1 MILIMLGAPA
11 TGKGSVAEILKEKLN
26 IPSISSGD
34 IFRKNISEE
43 TEFGKKIKVFMDKG
57 ELVPDDLVLEMITSR
72 LNEDDVKNGVI
83 LDGFPRTLTQAEALD
98 EMLEK
103 ENKKIDMV
111 VNLETP
117 RDELL
122 ERTTN
127 RRNCSNKEC
136 NSIYNLIL
144 HPPKVEGI
152 CDKCGSPLYQRDDAK
167 PEVAKNRLEVYDRET
182 APLVNYYKKTGVLY
196 TTILSQRINRMKDE
210 VAQDVIKELKNKGL

>member
-1 MILIMLGAPA
+1 MVIIMLGAPA
-11 TGKGSVAEILKEKLN
+11 TGKGTVAEVLSQNLN

-34 IFRKNISEE
+34 IFRKNMSEG
-43 TEFGKKIKVFMDKG
+43 TEFGKKIKEYMDKG

-83 LDGFPRTLTQAEALD
+83 LDGFPRTLPQAKALD
-98 EMLEK
+98 EMLAK

-122 ERTTN
+122 ERTIN
-127 RRNCSNKEC
+127 RRNCSNKNC
-136 NSIYNLIL
+136 NSIYNLVL

-182 APLVNYYKKTGVLY
+182 APLVQYYEKTGVLY
-196 TTILSQRINRMKDE
+196 TTVLSQRANRMKDE
-210 VAQDVIKELKNKGL
+210 VSKDVLEKLKNN

>member
-1 MILIMLGAPA
+1 MVIIMLGAPA
-11 TGKGSVAEILKEKLN
+11 TGKGSVAELLSENLN

-34 IFRKNISEE
+34 IFRKNLSEG
-43 TEFGKKIKVFMDKG
+43 TEFGKKIKEYMDKG
-57 ELVPDDLVLEMITSR
+57 ELVPDNLVLEMITSR
-72 LNEDDVKNGVI
+72 LNEDDVKDGVI
-83 LDGFPRTLTQAEALD
+83 LDGFPRTVPQAEALD
-98 EMLEK
+98 KMLEK

-117 RDELL
+117 REELL
-122 ERTTN
+122 ERTIN

-182 APLVNYYKKTGVLY
+182 APLVGYYEKTGVLF
-196 TTILSQRINRMKDE
+196 TTILSQKANRMKDE
-210 VAQDVIKELKNKGL
+210 VAKDVLEKLKK